1 MNEFTEFL
9 KSRQKCNLAMVAV
22 NIIVFIVL
30 GIIGNTESAEFMA
43 RHGAVYA
50 PYVMEGQYWRL
61 FTSMFL
67 HFGFEHLAYNMVSLL
82 FLGDVLEQAAG
93 WARYLFIYFGGGLCG
108 GLLSLGMELKTGYY
122 AVSAGASGAIFAVIG
137 AIFYIALRNRK
148 TFGQSNM
155 RRLVLMIVL
164 MIMQCVVDKG
174 VDNYAHLGGL
184 IGGFLL
190 AVLVWHP
197 KKRQVVH
204 LP

>member
-1 MNEFTEFL
+1 MNEFTQFL

-30 GIIGNTESAEFMA
+30 GIIGNTENAEFMA

-82 FLGDVLEQAAG
+82 FLGDVLEKAAG
-93 WARYLFIYFGGGLCG
+93 WARYLFIYVGGGLCG
-108 GLLSLGMELKTGYY
+108 GLLSLGMELKTGHY

-155 RRLVLMIVL
+155 RRLILMIVL
-164 MIMQCVVDKG
+164 MIMQGVVDKG